1 MKPVGEHDGQSV
13 DAAFNRILRAEQDA
27 REAVA
32 ACRRQADAIIV
43 EAEQAA
49 RTIVNRS
56 EERIR
61 GAHAIADRGIERALA
76 ALRTPLDSETS
87 RVDAPSAEEVAALVE
102 ILARELT
109 EAPQ

>member
-1 MKPVGEHDGQSV
+1 M
-13 DAAFNRILRAEQDA
+13 
-27 REAVA
+27 
-32 ACRRQADAIIV
+32 IV

-49 RTIVNRS
+49 RTLVNRS
-56 EERIR
+56 EDRIR

-76 ALRTPLDSETS
+76 ALRAPLDSETS